1 MRRITLKPFKT
12 PPAAAAANNLRR
24 FSADVH
30 PVPPSTP
37 SPDLSSPI
45 SQTLSLL
52 QTTDPSS
59 WPTNSNLQT
68 LLSSLSPPAVLR
80 VTRQLPNYQ
89 NALHFFNHLK
99 TAAELSDSI
108 PLAFQAVLEVAM
120 RENPGTLCELF
131 VLSKEQ
137 NIPLSVNAATL
148 LIKYFGRGKKLDE
161 MMSVFDSMDEE
172 MKNTDVLN
180 LVIVGFL
187 KWGRFNDALKLLDE
201 MLEPDS
207 CYPPNT
213 NTAGIV
219 FSSILK
225 KNWSGRRVTDE
236 EICNLVTSFSE
247 HGVSPKSF
255 GFWFTQ
261 IIKRFCRNKEFD
273 KAWVVLHEGIKS
285 GSDVEIASC
294 NALLTGLANNHD
306 FARMNLLMKE
316 MKESGIKPNIVTYG
330 ITINQLSKLRRLDE
344 ALEVLEQMRGGEVG
358 VEPDVVIYNTL
369 INGLCK
375 VGRQDEGL
383 KLVEKMRP
391 EKKCRPNT
399 ITYNCLI
406 DGFCKAGEIDKGNEL
421 FEQMSKEG
429 VEINVVTLNTLV
441 DGMCKHGRVSSAME
455 LFNNIRE
462 KGVKGNAVTY
472 TVLITAF
479 CNVNNID
486 RAMKLF
492 DEMQENGCSS
502 DAVVYYSLISGL
514 CQAGRMDDATFVVSR
529 MKEAG
534 FCLDVVSYNI
544 LIGGFCRKNKLDKA
558 AEMLKDMETAG
569 VKPDRVTYNTLLSF
583 FCSNGD
589 FKHAHKV
596 MKKMIGDGLTP
607 NVVTYGAM
615 IQAYC
620 TSNNIDAAMKIY
632 TDMSSSSKVPPNTV
646 IYNMLI
652 DSLCK
657 NDGLEVALTLMD
669 DMKEKGVRQNSNTYN
684 ALFKGLRQR
693 KMLEKALEFMDQM
706 TEQAC
711 NPDYVTMEI
720 LTEWLSEVGEIEK
733 LRKFVQGYQVSASTI

>member
-247 HGVSPKSF
+247 HG
-255 GFWFTQ
+255 
-261 IIKRFCRNKEFD
+261 
-273 KAWVVLHEGIKS
+273 
-285 GSDVEIASC
+285 SDVEIASC

-375 VGRQDEGL
+375 VGRQDE
-383 KLVEKMRP
+383 
-391 EKKCRPNT
+391 
-399 ITYNCLI
+399 
-406 DGFCKAGEIDKGNEL
+406 AGEIDKGNEL